1 MLGVRFAALWLA
13 GWPAGATISFMM
25 AAACGGASH
34 PTVERPVT
42 FIHDEGTALSFDEV
56 ARRMSAVDVA
66 LVGELHGHPA
76 GLETARRL
84 FDRVATS
91 SPRAALSLEFL
102 ERDEQAALDAYLAGS
117 IDDAELTWRRGGTAL
132 PKPHQ
137 AMIDRARAAGLPV
150 IAANAPRRFVKQA
163 RLEGWDVLRAL
174 PDDQR
179 AWFTIPE
186 AMPEGA
192 YRARFAAA
200 MGMGGGRDAGHGAP
214 DPAKL
219 DGFFRAQ
226 VLWDATMADAIG
238 KALALPRA
246 PVVHVVGRFHVEHD
260 GGLAQLLRR
269 AHPSARIF
277 TIVMSEEPEA
287 DDRGRGDVIAF
298 VGPAAADPH

>member
-1 MLGVRFAALWLA
+1 
-13 GWPAGATISFMM
+13 
-25 AAACGGASH
+25 
-34 PTVERPVT
+34 VT
-42 FIHDEGTALSFDEV
+42 FIDDEGTALSLDEV

-84 FDRVATS
+84 FDRVAKS
-91 SPRAALSLEFL
+91 SPRAALSLEFV
-102 ERDEQAALDAYLAGS
+102 ERDQQAALDAFLAGQ
-117 IDDAELTWRRGGTAL
+117 IDEAELTRRRGGTAL
-132 PKPHQ
+132 PSPHQ

-150 IAANAPRRFVKQA
+150 IAANAPRRFARQA
-163 RLEGWDVLRAL
+163 RLEGWDALRAL
-174 PDDQR
+174 PYDQR

-192 YRARFAAA
+192 YRTRFAAA
-200 MGMGGGRDAGHGAP
+200 MGMGGGGDAGHGAP

-238 KALALPRA
+238 KTLALPRA
-246 PVVHVVGRFHVEHD
+246 PVVHIVGRFHVEHD

-269 AHPSARIF
+269 ANPSARIF
-277 TIVMSEEPEA
+277 TLVISEEPEQ

-298 VGPAAADPH
+298 VGSAPAGPNGQVEEPTTPKQL